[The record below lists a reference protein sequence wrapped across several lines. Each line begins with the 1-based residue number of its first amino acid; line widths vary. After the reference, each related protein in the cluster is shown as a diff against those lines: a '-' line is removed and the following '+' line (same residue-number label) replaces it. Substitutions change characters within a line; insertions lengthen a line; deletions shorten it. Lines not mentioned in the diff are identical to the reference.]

1 MNIKQKVEE
10 LYNKRFDY
18 SFCCGGDYCDGD
30 HNGGVKKDILEFA
43 NDLDLLYRKEMEKEI
58 RGIKEG
64 KIDIVKL
71 KAEGVVNLQ
80 SWAEGY
86 DQALED
92 VLDLI
97 SHKKTK

>member
-43 NDLDLLYRKEMEKEI
+43 NDLDLLYRKEMEREI
-58 RGIKEG
+58 KNRILKYTGYEG
-64 KIDIVKL
+64 DSYYFKDTDSKRDVW
-71 KAEGVVNLQ
+71 N
-80 SWAEGY
+80 Y
-86 DQALED
+86 ALETII
-92 VLDLI
+92 DLV